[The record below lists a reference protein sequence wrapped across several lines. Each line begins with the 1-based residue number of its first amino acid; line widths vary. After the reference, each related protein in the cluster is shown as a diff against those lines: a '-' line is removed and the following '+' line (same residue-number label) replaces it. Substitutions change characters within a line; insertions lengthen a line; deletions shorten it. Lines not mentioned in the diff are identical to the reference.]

1 MPDPVLSPDLIPDTI
16 WEPVRVG
23 NETVLRGRPNYDKPG
38 VAERV
43 AQEALDAEWIA
54 RGGVRSTLDL
64 ILYNNQRSRL

>member
-1 MPDPVLSPDLIPDTI
+1 MSLPVLPLDLIPDTL
-16 WEPVRVG
+16 WEPVRQG

-43 AQEALDAEWIA
+43 ALDALDAEWIA
-54 RGGVRSTLDL
+54 RGGVSNTLSL